1 LAGDIGGLSTLPA
14 TAEPLGRDQSSTAS
28 REFLLDEAAGVLVH
42 GTAAEAI
49 AAARELH
56 NFIRKEQAPD
66 FFARLE
72 AAIGNDPIRLAFLEV
87 LYSFGQPRFSGPGDT
102 AADPPLN
109 VVKWASE
116 RLARSPQRAQLLA
129 ATLLENMELA
139 YWAAP
144 LLEAADHSQF
154 IPGLRRALQEGRA
167 SALYL
172 AWELMRMGDLEL
184 LPDAT
189 ARAFEIADDPSL
201 KGQELQMAGRVVG
214 EHGSEAELKAYAL
227 LVRKY
232 RDVDPAFYS
241 RLWQTANFEGAKNAG
256 YVLAVVLED
265 QRIAFRDVR
274 YADMAAGALQR
285 QTGED
290 FGFEPNAPLF
300 ARDRSI
306 ARALAWLSERGYVQ

>member
-1 LAGDIGGLSTLPA
+1 
-14 TAEPLGRDQSSTAS
+14 
-28 REFLLDEAAGVLVH
+28 
-42 GTAAEAI
+42 
-49 AAARELH
+49 
-56 NFIRKEQAPD
+56 
-66 FFARLE
+66 
-72 AAIGNDPIRLAFLEV
+72 
-87 LYSFGQPRFSGPGDT
+87 
-102 AADPPLN
+102 
-109 VVKWASE
+109 
-116 RLARSPQRAQLLA
+116 
-129 ATLLENMELA
+129 
-139 YWAAP
+139 
-144 LLEAADHSQF
+144 
-154 IPGLRRALQEGRA
+154 
-167 SALYL
+167 
-172 AWELMRMGDLEL
+172 
-184 LPDAT
+184 
-189 ARAFEIADDPSL
+189 
-201 KGQELQMAGRVVG
+201 MAGRVVG